1 MQPRLNACKAAPNM
15 MKALGAVD
23 AAMPSRNITAWLRGA
38 GARSLDDAALIAS
51 LGRHLYDAGLGLDR
65 VTFHVGTLHP
75 DVFARILAWTP
86 GEPVEVFEQ
95 DHPATVAASFPESPF
110 RHAASLKKKLVVRGV
125 DPQFLGRAAGHSL
138 RGRGV
143 GELVSAPVSDRDGRT
158 VVVSFYAARPRI
170 FGATDHLII
179 DSVLVSLRTAR
190 ASATWMRGNTRDPS
204 DLNHAAS
211 CGDRRYDIDHEDC
224 AVNRRRVTE
233 A

>member
-1 MQPRLNACKAAPNM
+1 MTMQPRLNPYKAAPNM

-23 AAMPSRNITAWLRGA
+23 AAMPARNITAWLRSA

-65 VTFHVGTLHP
+65 VTFHIGTLHP

-86 GEPVEVFEQ
+86 DEPVEVFEQ

-110 RHAASLKKKLVVRGV
+110 RQAASLKKKLVVRGV

-138 RGRGV
+138 QDRGV

-158 VVVSFYAARPRI
+158 VIVSFYAARPRT

-179 DSVLVSLRTAR
+179 DSVLVSLRTAQ
-190 ASATWMRGNTRDPS
+190 ASATWMRGNTRP
-204 DLNHAAS
+204 
-211 CGDRRYDIDHEDC
+211 
-224 AVNRRRVTE
+224 
-233 A
+233 

>member
-1 MQPRLNACKAAPNM
+1 M

-23 AAMPSRNITAWLRGA
+23 AAMPARNITAWLRSA

-51 LGRHLYDAGLGLDR
+51 LGRHLYDAGLGLDH

-95 DHPATVAASFPESPF
+95 DHPATVVASFPESPF

-190 ASATWMRGNTRDPS
+190 ASVTWMRGNTRDPS